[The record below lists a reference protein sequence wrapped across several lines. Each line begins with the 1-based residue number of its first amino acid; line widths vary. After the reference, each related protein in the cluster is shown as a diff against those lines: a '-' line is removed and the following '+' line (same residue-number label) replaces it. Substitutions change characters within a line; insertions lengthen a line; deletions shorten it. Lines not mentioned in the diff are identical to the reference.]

1 MHDAHIY
8 TVSFLST
15 MFFLVGRELPTRQR
29 HNEYVLLMM
38 SDPSFLSAQHLEHH
52 QQN

>member
-15 MFFLVGRELPTRQR
+15 MFFLVGRELHTRQR